1 MLAVAIL
8 ALGLDVWGR
17 CLDHPIGGSWVERG
31 REAFTASRVNC
42 RQQLLGAAGQS
53 LVQHARFRFHLG
65 LSFCVMVVWV
75 IWEFIEPW
83 MMYNFNLSKP
93 TADWLDRGLQAI
105 VLGGAFYL
113 ALSFS
118 TRLSSRMRALLA
130 GLIPLLIL
138 GSGVTALFEKKPLS
152 PRARLQPCAG
162 RTGAAVAQAR
172 SLGRPYRRS

>member
-1 MLAVAIL
+1 
-8 ALGLDVWGR
+8 
-17 CLDHPIGGSWVERG
+17 
-31 REAFTASRVNC
+31 
-42 RQQLLGAAGQS
+42 
-53 LVQHARFRFHLG
+53 
-65 LSFCVMVVWV
+65 MVVWV

-138 GSGVTALFEKKPLS
+138 GSGVTALFEKKT
-152 PRARLQPCAG
+152 AFAPCPPTAMCW
-162 RTGAAVAQAR
+162 
-172 SLGRPYRRS
+172 